1 MLRYHSRDHRYK
13 KPFGAV
19 AAETAIAFLVE
30 SDLETKRCK
39 MYVRRESC
47 SKGEEDL
54 QWLVIGVDQGI
65 EKDEKGTKV
74 RKWAF
79 SFTPEREGLYFYHF
93 FGEQDAEDHTGARS
107 ILEQTPDHQLTV
119 YKADYKTPDWLKH
132 GLMYQIFPDRFC
144 RSSEYTA
151 PEIKNKKYWIHDSWG
166 ELPVKGPDE
175 NGIVW
180 NNDFFGGNLK
190 GIVEKLPY
198 LEELG
203 VTVIY
208 LNPIFEAFSNH
219 RYDTA
224 NYMKIDPMLGE
235 DEDLRTL
242 CEEAKKR
249 GMRVILDGVFNH
261 TGSHSIYFNQD
272 GAYDTVGA
280 AQSKDSPYYK
290 WYQFKDYPEDY
301 ESWWGIKT
309 LPNVNED
316 EPTYLDYILR
326 NKDSVVKHW
335 LSYGISGYRLD
346 VADELPDVFLDEIRT
361 QVKSVDP
368 DACVLGEV
376 WEDASNKIAYEQR
389 RRYFHG
395 DQLDSVMNYP
405 LKDELIAFLL
415 KHGDGQHF
423 MNEICSLW
431 ENYPPQNFYA
441 LMNLLGTHDTVRI
454 YTVMLNGSNNDREL
468 GRQRLLLAL
477 PVWLFMPGIPC
488 IYYGD
493 ELGMEGERDPM
504 NRQCFPKKAEDV
516 DVAQFYRRLLNFHK
530 RTMGKDVMEFRPGD
544 CGDGYISF
552 FREGD
557 DNMIYVYINAS
568 PEPKTI
574 RFPMKPG
581 HRLLDFVNSG
591 SVTLDEDF
599 GGCTLAGISGIVIST
614 GV

>member
-1 MLRYHSRDHRYK
+1 MLRYHSRDHKYK

-30 SDLETKRCK
+30 SNPETKRCK

-47 SKGEEDL
+47 SHGEEDQ

-65 EKDEKGTKV
+65 TKEEDGTEI
-74 RKWAF
+74 RGW
-79 SFTPEREGLYFYHF
+79 SFTFSPEREGLYFYYF
-93 FGEQDAEDHTGARS
+93 FGEQDADDRTGARS
-107 ILEQTPDHQLTV
+107 ILEQTKEHQLTV
-119 YKADYKTPDWLKH
+119 YKKEYTTPEWLKS

-144 RSSEYTA
+144 RSKAYEA
-151 PEIKNKKYWIHDSWG
+151 PVITNKKYWIHDTWG

-175 NGIVW
+175 KGIVW

-190 GIVEKLPY
+190 GIVEKLNY

-224 NYMKIDPMLGE
+224 NYMNIDPMLGTA
-235 DEDLRTL
+235 EDLRTL
-242 CEEAKKR
+242 CEEAKQR
-249 GMRVILDGVFNH
+249 GIRVILDGVFNH

-280 AQSKDSPYYK
+280 VQSKESPYFK

-326 NKDSVVKHW
+326 NPDSVVKHW

-346 VADELPDVFLDEIRT
+346 VADELPDVFLDEIRK
-361 QVKSVDP
+361 QVKAVDP

-376 WEDASNKIAYEQR
+376 WEDASNKIAYDQR

-405 LKDELIAFLL
+405 LKDELIDFLL

-423 MNEICSLW
+423 MDEICNLW

-454 YTVMLNGSNNDREL
+454 YTVMLNGSDQNREL

-504 NRQCFPKKAEDV
+504 NRQCFPQKAQDEDV
-516 DVAQFYRRLLNFHK
+516 AHFYRRLLNFRK
-530 RTMGKDVMEFRPGD
+530 RTMTENVMEFRPGD

-552 FREGD
+552 FREGKESL
-557 DNMIYVYINAS
+557 IYVFINAS
-568 PEPKTI
+568 PDPMNI
-574 RFPMKPG
+574 RFPMKQG
-581 HRLLDFVNSG
+581 QRLLDFVNSG
-591 SVTLDEDF
+591 SVTLDDDF
-599 GGCTLAGISGIVIST
+599 GGCTLAGISGIVVSI

>member
-1 MLRYHSRDHRYK
+1 
-13 KPFGAV
+13 
-19 AAETAIAFLVE
+19 
-30 SDLETKRCK
+30 

-47 SKGEEDL
+47 SRGEEDQ

-65 EKDEKGTKV
+65 TKDEEGTEI
-74 RKWAF
+74 RSWAF

-93 FGEQDAEDHTGARS
+93 IGEQDAEDHTGARS
-107 ILEQTPDHQLTV
+107 ILEQTADHQLTV
-119 YKADYKTPDWLKH
+119 YKREYETPDWLKK

-144 RSSEYTA
+144 RSEEYTA
-151 PEIKNKKYWIHDSWG
+151 PEIKNKKYSIHESWG

-190 GIVEKLPY
+190 GIVEKLAY

-224 NYMKIDPMLGE
+224 NYMKIDPMLGV

-290 WYQFKDYPEDY
+290 WYQFKAYPDDY

-326 NKDSVVKHW
+326 DKDSVVKHW

-346 VADELPDVFLDEIRT
+346 VADELPDIFLDEIRK

-376 WEDASNKIAYEQR
+376 WEDASNKIAYDQR

-415 KHGDGQHF
+415 KHGDGKHF

-431 ENYPPQNFYA
+431 ENYPPQNFFA

-454 YTVMLNGSNNDREL
+454 YTVMLNG
-468 GRQRLLLAL
+468 
-477 PVWLFMPGIPC
+477 
-488 IYYGD
+488 
-493 ELGMEGERDPM
+493 
-504 NRQCFPKKAEDV
+504 
-516 DVAQFYRRLLNFHK
+516 
-530 RTMGKDVMEFRPGD
+530 
-544 CGDGYISF
+544 
-552 FREGD
+552 
-557 DNMIYVYINAS
+557 
-568 PEPKTI
+568 
-574 RFPMKPG
+574 
-581 HRLLDFVNSG
+581 
-591 SVTLDEDF
+591 
-599 GGCTLAGISGIVIST
+599 
-614 GV
+614 